1 MREKRKTGKCGPGID
16 SSCRDQTV
24 EKNLELFEKM
34 RKGEFKSGEALLRAK
49 IDMAHPNM
57 NMR

>member
-1 MREKRKTGKCGPGID
+1 MKEKRKTGKCGPGVN
-16 SSCRDQTV
+16 SSCRDQSV
-24 EKNLELFEKM
+24 EENLILFEKM
-34 RKGEFKSGEALLRAK
+34 RNGEFQNGEALLRAK